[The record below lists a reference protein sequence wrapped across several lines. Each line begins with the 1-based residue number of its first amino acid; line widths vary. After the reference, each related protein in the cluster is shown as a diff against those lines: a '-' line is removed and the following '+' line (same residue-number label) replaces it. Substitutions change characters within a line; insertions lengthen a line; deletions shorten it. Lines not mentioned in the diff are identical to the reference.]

1 MEELIKELK
10 IALDNK
16 LYITAINTALIIPDI
31 CSALQSS
38 NGRTNGKKY
47 SNWFNE
53 FVSEKY
59 SENLYGSDVYKLR
72 CASLHQ
78 GKFNYD
84 YDNYDRILF
93 QPTTINVIMHN
104 CISANNGGITEKALI
119 LNIEIFI
126 NDIIVGHS
134 NWLSKMKDNP
144 FYEMNLK
151 QSFKYNP
158 LGVKPHVV
166 GIPIIA

>member
-10 IALDNK
+10 LSIENK
-16 LYITAINTALIIPDI
+16 LYFTSINTALIIPDI

-53 FVSEKY
+53 FVSDKY
-59 SENLYGSDVYKLR
+59 TNILYGSDVYKLR

-93 QPTTINVIMHN
+93 QPSIGGTIHN
-104 CISANNGGITEKALI
+104 CIFENNGGIIEKALI
-119 LNIEIFI
+119 LNIETFI
-126 NDIIVGHS
+126 NDIIIGYSV
-134 NWLSKMKDNP
+134 WLEKMKLNP
-144 FYEMNLK
+144 FYEINLK

-158 LGVKPHVV
+158 LGVKPYIV
-166 GIPIIA
+166 GIPIIT